1 MQHSSKL
8 SPRQSETLFDDALP
22 DSPED
27 FRDEVA
33 TLKMRKRRAHTRQR
47 RWSVWLITGAFTLT
61 SLLLMVT
68 IFSVQAEHSRWRNRV
83 AQRETELAV
92 LEAQLKTGER
102 RLAALQSPQGRQELL
117 INNGYLK
124 PGDRYLEFKEDSD
137 ESKQA
142 EAPPND
148 LTPHPSKWDS
158 SPVQGG
164 SIWRG
169 AWNSLSKK
177 WQRLREGQ

>member
-8 SPRQSETLFDDALP
+8 SPRQSETLFDDAMP

-33 TLKMRKRRAHTRQR
+33 TLKMRKRRARARQR
-47 RWSVWLITGAFTLT
+47 RWSVWLITGVFTLI
-61 SLLLMVT
+61 SLLLMAK
-68 IFSVQAEHSRWRNRV
+68 IFSVQDEHSRWRNRV
-83 AQRETELAV
+83 ARREAELAI
-92 LEAQLKTGER
+92 LETQLKMGKR

-137 ESKQA
+137 ESKA
-142 EAPPND
+142 EIPPND
-148 LTPHPSKWDS
+148 LTPHMNQGDT
-158 SPVQGG
+158 SPVQDG

-169 AWNSLSKK
+169 VWNSLSEK